1 MSKHN
6 NINTPDLESITE
18 SDLYGYDV
26 KNLKRGKKKSVR
38 KFKDTKY
45 YDDYGDNGWQITK
58 WHTFAPFDVEMDYI
72 KRVNKARSFNAT
84 SPTRIKPV

>member
-6 NINTPDLESITE
+6 NINTPDLETISE

-26 KNLKRGKKKSVR
+26 KNLRRGKKKSVR
-38 KFKDTKY
+38 KFKHTKY

-58 WHTFAPFDVEMDYI
+58 
-72 KRVNKARSFNAT
+72 
-84 SPTRIKPV
+84 

>member
-58 WHTFAPFDVEMDYI
+58 WHTLSPFDVQIGYI
-72 KRVNKARSFNAT
+72 KNVQTSSSNAT
-84 SPTRIKPV
+84 TSTWF

>member
-6 NINTPDLESITE
+6 NINTPDLETISE

-26 KNLKRGKKKSVR
+26 KNLRRGKKKSVR

-58 WHTFAPFDVEMDYI
+58 WHTFAPFDVKMDYI
-72 KRVNKARSFNAT
+72 NNVQTSSSNAT
-84 SPTRIKPV
+84 TSTWF

>member
-45 YDDYGDNGWQITK
+45 YDDYGDWGWQTTK
-58 WHTFAPFDVEMDYI
+58 WHTLTPIVPRMDYI

-84 SPTRIKPV
+84 SPSRF

>member
-6 NINTPDLESITE
+6 NINTPDLETISE

-26 KNLKRGKKKSVR
+26 KNLRRGKKKSVR

-72 KRVNKARSFNAT
+72 KNVQTSSSNAT
-84 SPTRIKPV
+84 TSTWF